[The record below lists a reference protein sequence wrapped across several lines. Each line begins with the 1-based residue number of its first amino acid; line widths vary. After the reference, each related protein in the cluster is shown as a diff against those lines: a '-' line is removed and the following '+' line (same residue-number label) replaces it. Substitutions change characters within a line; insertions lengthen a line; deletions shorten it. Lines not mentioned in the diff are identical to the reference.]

1 MSFLLQAA
9 LVLLLIAMACG
20 IVFAGLLVWI
30 RLAEGDT
37 FWQRAAW
44 LPAALALL
52 VAGFVVIVE
61 LRCALGWIDESECH
75 AWDQE

>member
-1 MSFLLQAA
+1 
-9 LVLLLIAMACG
+9 
-20 IVFAGLLVWI
+20 LVWI
-30 RLAEGDT
+30 RLEEGDT

-61 LRCALGWIDESECH
+61 LRCALGWLGESECH